1 MIGRKPTGIRGLDA
15 ILDGGIPADRAT
27 LVLGGPGAGK
37 TVLAMQMLAN
47 AAISGNERGLFVSFE
62 ESPEDLIGHLQGFG
76 WGLPRLV
83 ADGLISIVD
92 ARLGTD
98 SDVTGSIEL
107 DGFLC
112 LMAAQAEAMGAT
124 RLVLDGIDLLL
135 AMQPDRNRLLQ
146 QLFHLARTLR
156 DLKLTTIMTIKM
168 DGLGG
173 SLPVEAA
180 QYIVDCVLAL
190 ERRLEG
196 DVSVATLR
204 VAKARGT
211 PVITNR
217 FPLAITEAGLELLY
231 QDSSRA
237 HQVFS
242 DRISSGIER
251 LDTMMGGGM
260 YRGTAALISGAPGTA
275 KTTLAGT
282 MVDAV
287 CRRGE
292 RALFVSFDEAE
303 DQIVRNL
310 ASVSLDLGRHR
321 DAGLL
326 RMVSMRSAS
335 ASAQQHVHRLRKVAE
350 EFRPAMLVIDPI
362 SALVKGGG
370 KVIADSLIEMLV
382 DFVKSEGITAIFTAL
397 IEGADPEREVT
408 QTHVSTMADTWLHL
422 TFVAHGGERNRALSV
437 VKSRGSAHSSQVR
450 ELILTDRGPTLKDV
464 YSSAGQVLMGTARLE
479 RENKDM
485 AEQQRSRFGRQYER
499 IRADAHL
506 GELKARI
513 ALLTAEMEVKQAEQ
527 MGLDDFD
534 RVMAEREATDVRSVL
549 VSRSADGE

>member
-1 MIGRKPTGIRGLDA
+1 MTERKPTGIRGLDA
-15 ILDGGIPADRAT
+15 ILGGGIPADRAT
-27 LVLGGPGAGK
+27 LILGGAGAGK

-47 AAISGNERGLFVSFE
+47 AATALNERSLFVSFE
-62 ESPEDLIGHLQGFG
+62 ESPEDLIGHLKDFG
-76 WGLPRLV
+76 WGLSRLV
-83 ADGLISIVD
+83 ADGLIHILD
-92 ARLGTD
+92 ARLGAEAEI
-98 SDVTGSIEL
+98 TGSIEL
-107 DGFLC
+107 DGFLGM
-112 LMAAQAEAMGAT
+112 MAAQAQAIGAT

-135 AMQPDRNRLLQ
+135 AMQPDRGRLLQ
-146 QLFHLARTLR
+146 QMFHLARTLR
-156 DLKLTTIMTIKM
+156 ELKLTTILTIKM
-168 DGLGG
+168 DGFGG
-173 SLPVEAA
+173 SLPVDAA
-180 QYIVDCVLAL
+180 QYIVDCVLTL

-204 VAKARGT
+204 VAKARGA
-211 PVITNR
+211 PVTTNR

-231 QDSSRA
+231 QDVNSG

-251 LDTMMGGGM
+251 LDSLMGGGM
-260 YRGTAALISGAPGTA
+260 YRGSTALISGAPGTA
-275 KTTLAGT
+275 KTTLAGA

-321 DAGLL
+321 EAGLL

-335 ASAQQHVHRLRKVAE
+335 ASAQQHVHRLRKVCE
-350 EFRPAMLVIDPI
+350 DFQPAMLVIDPV

-382 DFVKSEGITAIFTAL
+382 DFVKSQGITAIFTAL
-397 IEGADPEREVT
+397 IEGSDPEREIT
-408 QTHVSTMADTWLHL
+408 QTHVSTMADTWLHV

-450 ELILTDRGPTLKDV
+450 ELVLTDRGPTLADV
-464 YSSAGQVLMGTARLE
+464 YSSGGQVLMGTARLE
-479 RENKDM
+479 RENENM
-485 AEQQRSRFGRQYER
+485 AESQRARFRRQHER
-499 IRADAHL
+499 IRAQAQLD
-506 GELKARI
+506 ELRARV
-513 ALLTAEMEVKQAEQ
+513 ALLTAELEVKQAE
-527 MGLDDFD
+527 MLGLDEFET
-534 RVMAEREATDVRSVL
+534 VMQERETADFSSVL
-549 VSRSADGE
+549 ASRSADGR

>member
-1 MIGRKPTGIRGLDA
+1 MTERKPTGIRGLDA
-15 ILDGGIPADRAT
+15 ILGGGVPADRAT
-27 LVLGGPGAGK
+27 LILGGPGAGK

-47 AAISGNERGLFVSFE
+47 AAAALDERSLFVSFE
-62 ESPEDLIGHLQGFG
+62 ESPEDLIGHLKDFG

-83 ADGLISIVD
+83 ADGLIHIVD
-92 ARLGTD
+92 ARLGAEAEM
-98 SDVTGSIEL
+98 TGSIEL
-107 DGFLC
+107 DGFLGM
-112 LMAAQAEAMGAT
+112 MAAQAQAMGAT

-135 AMQPDRNRLLQ
+135 AMQPDRGRLLQ
-146 QLFHLARTLR
+146 QMFQLARTLR
-156 DLKLTTIMTIKM
+156 ELKLTTIMTIKM
-168 DGLGG
+168 DGFGG
-173 SLPVEAA
+173 SLPVDAA

-211 PVITNR
+211 PVTTNR

-231 QDSSRA
+231 QDVNSR

-242 DRISSGIER
+242 DRISSGVER

-260 YRGTAALISGAPGTA
+260 YRGSTALISGAPGTA
-275 KTTLAGT
+275 KTTLAGA
-282 MVDAV
+282 MVNAV
-287 CRRGE
+287 CCRGE

-321 DAGLL
+321 EAGLL

-335 ASAQQHVHRLRKVAE
+335 ASAQQHVHRLRKVCE
-350 EFRPAMLVIDPI
+350 DFQPAMLVIDPV

-382 DFVKSEGITAIFTAL
+382 DFVKSQGITAIFTAL
-397 IEGADPEREVT
+397 IEGSDPEREIT
-408 QTHVSTMADTWLHL
+408 QTHVSTMADTWLHV

-450 ELILTDRGPTLKDV
+450 ELILTDRGPTLADV
-464 YSSAGQVLMGTARLE
+464 YSSGGQVLMGTARLE
-479 RENKDM
+479 RENEDM
-485 AEQQRSRFGRQYER
+485 AERQRVRFRRRHER
-499 IRADAHL
+499 IRAQAQLD
-506 GELKARI
+506 ELKTRV
-513 ALLTAEMEVKQAEQ
+513 ALLAAELAAKQAEIQ
-527 MGLDDFD
+527 GMDEFD
-534 RVMAEREATDVRSVL
+534 AEMQERETADFSSVL
-549 VSRSADGE
+549 ASRSADRR

>member
-1 MIGRKPTGIRGLDA
+1 MIERKPTGIRGLDA
-15 ILDGGIPADRAT
+15 ILCGGIPVDRAT

-47 AAISGNERGLFVSFE
+47 AAIGDNERGLFVSFE
-62 ESPEDLIGHLQGFG
+62 EAPDDLIAHLQGFG
-76 WGLPRLV
+76 WGLPQLV
-83 ADGLISIVD
+83 ADGLITIID
-92 ARLGTD
+92 ARLGIDTEM
-98 SDVTGSIEL
+98 TGSIEL
-107 DGFLC
+107 DGFLGM
-112 LMAAQAEAMGAT
+112 MAAQAQAFGAT

-135 AMQPDRNRLLQ
+135 AMQPDRGRLLQ
-146 QLFHLARTLR
+146 QLFRLVGTLR
-156 DLKLTTIMTIKM
+156 NLKLTTILTIKT

-173 SLPVEAA
+173 NLPVDAA

-204 VAKARGT
+204 VIKARGA
-211 PVITNR
+211 PVTTNR

-231 QDSSRA
+231 QDVNSA

-242 DRISSGIER
+242 DRVSSGVER
-251 LDTMMGGGM
+251 LDTMMGGGL
-260 YRGTAALISGAPGTA
+260 YRGTTALISGAPGTA
-275 KTTLAGT
+275 KTTLAGA
-282 MVDAV
+282 MVDAA
-287 CRRGE
+287 CRRGD

-310 ASVSLDLGRHR
+310 ASVSLDLGHHR
-321 DAGLL
+321 QSGLL

-335 ASAQQHVHRLRKVAE
+335 ASAQQHIHRLRTVAE
-350 EFRPAMLVIDPI
+350 EFQPAMLVIDPI

-370 KVIADSLIEMLV
+370 KVIADSLVEMLV
-382 DFVKSEGITAIFTAL
+382 DFVKSQGITTIFTAL
-397 IEGADPEREVT
+397 IEGSDPEREIT

-464 YSSAGQVLMGTARLE
+464 YSSGGHVLMGTARLE
-479 RENKDM
+479 RENADM
-485 AEQQRSRFGRQYER
+485 AEQLRSRFHRQHER
-499 IRADAHL
+499 VRVSAQLD
-506 GELKARI
+506 ELKARI
-513 ALLTAEMEVKQAEQ
+513 ALLTAEMGAKQAEQ

-534 RVMAEREATDVRSVL
+534 RVMAEREVAAAGSVL
-549 VSRSADGE
+549 VSRSADGR